1 LNIDS
6 VPNHEAEL
14 EELAPLLEKLSMAT
28 QNPFQGVEQSM
39 GASEYVKFELD
50 FDLNKLK

>member
-1 LNIDS
+1 MNIDS
-6 VPNHEAEL
+6 IPNHEVEL
-14 EELAPLLEKLSMAT
+14 EELASLLEKLNMAP